1 MFVKVHNPEHLMGSK
16 QSSKSELQQQNLVS
30 SHLTLPKNFV
40 WGGGGGFRLKFL
52 FMCVDGKDIPF
63 IFLF

>member
-1 MFVKVHNPEHLMGSK
+1 MKVHNPEHLMGSK

-52 FMCVDGKDIPF
+52 FICVDGKDIPF

>member
-1 MFVKVHNPEHLMGSK
+1 MKVHNPEHLMESK

-40 WGGGGGFRLKFL
+40 WGGGGFRLKFL